1 LKFITEIRQKELFKV
16 TSLNSLSILIKILVG
31 FVSSKAIAF
40 FVGPSGMAL
49 VGNLR
54 NFVISIESVAT
65 LGFQNGIIK
74 YVAEYEKEPQKI
86 KAFLSTVVISILG
99 ITLLLSGCLFWASD
113 YLNDKIFGVSFSYQ
127 SVFRTLALC
136 LPWYIASLF
145 LVTVLNGYGEF
156 KNVIRI
162 NIYGNIVGLILSVA
176 LIYYWQEFGA
186 LLSVII
192 VPAFLF
198 FITLFFINSKIAFL
212 EVSLKHFDFYIIKN
226 LAEYSLMTLVAAVLG
241 PMVYLLI
248 RNSIIQNLG
257 YDKAGYWEAMLRISS
272 YYLLF
277 LSTILTVYFLPKL
290 TKSGDNQETKKI
302 IWSYFKG
309 IFPLFLLGLIVLYF
323 LKDWIIPIILTK
335 SFQPVSGL
343 FFWQLTGDAFKALS
357 LILGY
362 QFFAK
367 KMTKAFLITELFS
380 LTVLWVSSTYFISV
394 FGVEGVVIAHATTYI
409 VYFMTLLFYF
419 RKTVF

>member
-1 LKFITEIRQKELFKV
+1 
-16 TSLNSLSILIKILVG
+16 
-31 FVSSKAIAF
+31 
-40 FVGPSGMAL
+40 
-49 VGNLR
+49 
-54 NFVISIESVAT
+54 
-65 LGFQNGIIK
+65 
-74 YVAEYEKEPQKI
+74 
-86 KAFLSTVVISILG
+86 
-99 ITLLLSGCLFWASD
+99 
-113 YLNDKIFGVSFSYQ
+113 
-127 SVFRTLALC
+127 
-136 LPWYIASLF
+136 
-145 LVTVLNGYGEF
+145 
-156 KNVIRI
+156 
-162 NIYGNIVGLILSVA
+162 
-176 LIYYWQEFGA
+176 
-186 LLSVII
+186 
-192 VPAFLF
+192 
-198 FITLFFINSKIAFL
+198 
-212 EVSLKHFDFYIIKN
+212 
-226 LAEYSLMTLVAAVLG
+226 MTLVAAVLG

>member
-1 LKFITEIRQKELFKV
+1 MKFLTEIRQKELFKA
-16 TSLNSLSILIKILVG
+16 TSLNSISVLIKIIVG
-31 FVSSKAIAF
+31 FVSSKVIAV

-54 NFVISIESVAT
+54 NFVTSIESVAT

-74 YVAEYEKEPQKI
+74 YVAEYENDPQRIKI
-86 KAFLSTVVISILG
+86 FLSTVVISILG
-99 ITLLLSGCLFWASD
+99 ITLLLSGGLFLVSD
-113 YLNDKIFGVSFSYQ
+113 YLNDTIFGLNFSYQ
-127 SVFRTLALC
+127 SVFKALALC

-145 LVTVLNGYGEF
+145 LVTVLNGFGEF
-156 KNVIRI
+156 KKVIRI
-162 NIYGNIVGLILSVA
+162 NIYGNIVGLLLSVA

-192 VPAFLF
+192 APAVLF
-198 FITLFFINSKIAFL
+198 FITLFFVNSKIAFL
-212 EVSLKHFDFYIIKN
+212 KVSLKQFDFDIIKN

-241 PMVYLLI
+241 PIIYLLI
-248 RNSIIQNLG
+248 RNNIITNLG
-257 YDKAGYWEAMLRISS
+257 YDNAGYWEAMLRISS

-290 TKSGDNQETKKI
+290 AKAVDNNETRKI
-302 IWSYFKG
+302 FWSYFKG
-309 IFPLFLLGLIVLYF
+309 IVPVFFLGLMVLYF

-335 SFQPVSGL
+335 SFQPVSDL
-343 FFWQLTGDAFKALS
+343 FFWQLLGDAFKALS

-367 KMTKAFLITELFS
+367 KMTKAFILTELFS
-380 LTVLWVSSTYFISV
+380 LTVLWVSCTYFISV
-394 FGVEGVVIAHATTYI
+394 YGIEGVVVGYAVTYFI
-409 VYFMTLLFYF
+409 YFLTLLFYF
-419 RKTVF
+419 RKSLF